1 MAAVEC
7 ATSWGE
13 RVRLSICADRYER
26 GGELAL
32 LALNVTDPGDEERY
46 LGLWDVLTVNLQ
58 GDSVAASWCSE
69 RGRVVVD
76 ANSAPAAL
84 VDVFVGANVDE
95 MSGRSVRSGFCFD
108 PLATVPPHALAGL
121 RGYEETAR
129 ELAQLAIVAPLFRRG

>member
-1 MAAVEC
+1 M
-7 ATSWGE
+7 
-13 RVRLSICADRYER
+13 RLSICADRYER